1 MNRQI
6 TFTLGLPEP
15 AGRLLAGSG
24 DITVINRIPSEVELG
39 EFARE
44 SDVLCTQ
51 LRDRV
56 TRQVLEA
63 GHGRLLGVCNY
74 AVGYDNID
82 IEAARE
88 LGIQVSNTPDV
99 LTEATADC
107 TMGLLL
113 AVARRLREGDAEVR
127 NGQWAGWAPDHLLG
141 KHLHGAKLGLV
152 GYGRI
157 AQAVAHRA
165 TAFGMEIGHVDVAST
180 SPGSMTLDDLLAW
193 ADVVSLHVPLTRET
207 TGLFNAE
214 RLAAT
219 KPGVLIVNTSRGAV
233 IDEDAL
239 ATALE
244 SRHVAGAGLDVYAD
258 EPNVPARLVA
268 SRRTVLSPH
277 LGSATVETRSAMA
290 ELVATNA
297 LAMLRG
303 ERAPNGV
310 C

>member
-1 MNRQI
+1 
-6 TFTLGLPEP
+6 
-15 AGRLLAGSG
+15 
-24 DITVINRIPSEVELG
+24 
-39 EFARE
+39 
-44 SDVLCTQ
+44 
-51 LRDRV
+51 
-56 TRQVLEA
+56 
-63 GHGRLLGVCNY
+63 
-74 AVGYDNID
+74 
-82 IEAARE
+82 
-88 LGIQVSNTPDV
+88 
-99 LTEATADC
+99 
-107 TMGLLL
+107 
-113 AVARRLREGDAEVR
+113 
-127 NGQWAGWAPDHLLG
+127 
-141 KHLHGAKLGLV
+141 
-152 GYGRI
+152 
-157 AQAVAHRA
+157 
-165 TAFGMEIGHVDVAST
+165 
-180 SPGSMTLDDLLAW
+180 MTLDDLLAW